1 MIPEYRLERI
11 TETIRAIKRG
21 VPLSKT
27 LVALLLEPWPDLHHD
42 ARDRE
47 GWINL
52 LQAAAARIE
61 RDLE

>member
-27 LVALLLEPWPDLHHD
+27 ARTNEDPEAYLRKLE
-42 ARDRE
+42 A
-47 GWINL
+47 
-52 LQAAAARIE
+52 QYAAAK
-61 RDLE
+61 